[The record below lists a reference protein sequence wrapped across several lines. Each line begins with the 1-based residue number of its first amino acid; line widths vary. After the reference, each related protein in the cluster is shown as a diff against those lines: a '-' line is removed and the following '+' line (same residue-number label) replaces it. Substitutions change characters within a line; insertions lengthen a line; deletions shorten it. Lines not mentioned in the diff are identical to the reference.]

1 MIPQYLI
8 SFDTDRHQQNS
19 CDHDLIPCPTT
30 INASKTLSCMFSKYH
45 KRQHSPLQCSNE
57 ANWTWRLLLFIKISR
72 KPYVFIK
79 LTICPVFF
87 TIQQGGLQLH
97 CSPADQGWGSNHTN
111 GVHPGTQRYRTDAC
125 HSITLKLNEEELF
138 PLIRFLFCVFQQI
151 WRPLFLK

>member
-125 HSITLKLNEEELF
+125 HSITLKLTVMRRSYF
-138 PLIRFLFCVFQQI
+138 P
-151 WRPLFLK
+151 